1 MVVAMYVVVVYDV
14 EQRRVAKVCQFL
26 RRYLNW
32 VQNSA
37 FEGELSE
44 SQLEEVIVG
53 VRKLV
58 NRTSDSVYFY
68 VIPDRKWCKRR
79 VVGVE
84 KSLSDTIL

>member
-1 MVVAMYVVVVYDV
+1 MYVVVVYDV
-14 EQRRVAKVCQFL
+14 EQRRVAKVCQLL

>member
-1 MVVAMYVVVVYDV
+1 VVVYDV

>member
-1 MVVAMYVVVVYDV
+1 MYVVVVYDV

-44 SQLEEVIVG
+44 SQLEEVIIG

>member
-1 MVVAMYVVVVYDV
+1 MYVVVVYDV
-14 EQRRVAKVCQFL
+14 EQRRVAKVCHFL

>member
-1 MVVAMYVVVVYDV
+1 MYVVVVYDV

-58 NRTSDSVYFY
+58 NRTTDSVYFY

>member
-1 MVVAMYVVVVYDV
+1 MYVVVVYDV

-53 VRKLV
+53 IRKLID
-58 NRTSDSVYFY
+58 RASDSVYLY

-79 VVGVE
+79 VVGIE

>member
-1 MVVAMYVVVVYDV
+1 MYVVVVYDV

>member
-1 MVVAMYVVVVYDV
+1 MYVVVVYDV
-14 EQRRVAKVCQFL
+14 EQRRVVKVCQFL

>member
-1 MVVAMYVVVVYDV
+1 MYVVVVYDV

-53 VRKLV
+53 IRKLV